1 MRITNPAVE
10 KYIHAQLPKRD
21 AVAAEMERYAAKH
34 KVPIIGPAVA
44 RMISLFVELTG
55 ARRIFE
61 MGSAIG
67 YSTLW
72 IARAAGPD
80 AEIFY
85 TDGDPKNA
93 ERARSSF
100 ERAGVADRI
109 KIHVVNALDL
119 LRQTPGEFDI
129 IFNDVD
135 KDQYPAVFK
144 LAVPR
149 IRRGGLFITDN
160 TLWSG
165 RVTKKSSDAFTR
177 GVQEFNR
184 LVRSSKEVF
193 PVLVPLRDGV
203 TICRRL

>member
-1 MRITNPAVE
+1 MHITNPTVE
-10 KYIHAQLPKRD
+10 KYVYDQLPKRD
-21 AVAAEMERYAAKH
+21 AVVAEMERYAAKH

-44 RMISLFVELTG
+44 RMISLFVQLTG

-72 IARAAGPD
+72 IARAAGRD

-85 TDGDPKNA
+85 TDGNPKNA
-93 ERARSSF
+93 ERARNSF

-109 KIHVVNALDL
+109 KMQVGDALDA
-119 LRQTPGEFDI
+119 LRQTSGEFDI

-149 IRRGGLFITDN
+149 VRSGGLFITDN

-165 RVTKKSSDAFTR
+165 RVTKKSADRSTR
-177 GVQEFNR
+177 RVQEFNR
-184 LVRSSKEVF
+184 LVRNSKELF

-203 TICRRL
+203 TICRKL

>member
-1 MRITNPAVE
+1 MHITNPAVD
-10 KYIHAQLPKRD
+10 KYIYAQLPKRD
-21 AVAAEMERYAAKH
+21 AVVAEMERYAAKH

-44 RMISLFVELTG
+44 RMISLFVNLTG
-55 ARRIFE
+55 AKRIFE

-72 IARAAGPD
+72 IARAAGAE

-93 ERARSSF
+93 ERARRSF

-109 KIHVVNALDL
+109 KIQVGDALEL
-119 LRQTPGEFDI
+119 LQQTPGEFDL

-135 KDQYPAVFK
+135 KHQYPAVFK

-149 IRRGGLFITDN
+149 VRPGGLFITDN

-165 RVTKKSSDAFTR
+165 RVTKTSADRNTR
-177 GVQEFNR
+177 GVQKFNR
-184 LVRSSKEVF
+184 LVRSSKETF

-203 TICRRL
+203 TICRKL

>member
-1 MRITNPAVE
+1 MHITNPAVE
-10 KYIHAQLPKRD
+10 KYVYGQLPKRD
-21 AVAAEMERYAAKH
+21 AVVAEMERYAAKH

-44 RMISLFVELTG
+44 RMISLFVQLTG

-93 ERARSSF
+93 ERARKSF

-109 KIHVVNALDL
+109 KIHVGDALDA
-119 LRQTPGEFDI
+119 LRQTSGEFDI

-149 IRRGGLFITDN
+149 VRSGGLFITDN

-165 RVTKKSSDAFTR
+165 RVTKKYSDAFTR

-184 LVRSSKEVF
+184 LVRNSPELF

-203 TICRRL
+203 TVCLKL